1 MEIIPSDR
9 TIELIMEYLPQ
20 IGINLPLKG
29 EDDLGEISAFFADM
43 ESSMA
48 NGLVSGKQIDRKLL
62 DDVSKAADETEPW
75 NEDDYIDI
83 GKINKRLVILGA
95 KDI

>member
-9 TIELIMEYLPQ
+9 TIELISEYLPQ
-20 IGINLPLKG
+20 IGVSLPLKG
-29 EDDLGEISAFFADM
+29 KDDLDVISVFFADM

-75 NEDDYIDI
+75 NEDDFIDI
-83 GKINKRLVILGA
+83 DKMNKRLGL
-95 KDI
+95 